1 MKHITF
7 EEEQRLQ
14 RQRQQRQR
22 QRVQR
27 NELQRQQM
35 QQVQH
40 LQRDIRVQVRIE
52 HAGNIGSRQ
61 VRLQQRQHQE
71 EKEQVRLFSK
81 FKEEEERVVKRGL
94 PRHIVQLVMEHSH
107 DKSCMICLDD
117 VTMENVFMTKCGHI
131 MCKGCERKM
140 YDKKNV
146 SCPTCRRE
154 F

>member
-14 RQRQQRQR
+14 RQQRQRQQRQR
-22 QRVQR
+22 Q
-27 NELQRQQM
+27 QRQRLQ
-35 QQVQH
+35 
-40 LQRDIRVQVRIE
+40 QRDIRVQVRIE
-52 HAGNIGSRQ
+52 PAGNIGSRQ
-61 VRLQQRQHQE
+61 VRLQQRQQHQE

-81 FKEEEERVVKRGL
+81 YKEEEERVVKRGL

-117 VTMENVFMTKCGHI
+117 VTIENVFMTKCGHI

-140 YDKKNV
+140 YDNKNV